1 MLYPLDSVGRWN
13 RLYGPGGFYQ
23 FQCVVP
29 PRDGPAV
36 TTALLQAITAAGE
49 GSMLSVLKVFGDLPS
64 PGLLSFPMP
73 GVTLALDFANR
84 GEGTRR
90 LLARLEAIVSEAGGR
105 LYPAKDSLMSSQ
117 TFRAAIR
124 ASANSCP

>member
-1 MLYPLDSVGRWN
+1 
-13 RLYGPGGFYQ
+13 
-23 FQCVVP
+23 
-29 PRDGPAV
+29 
-36 TTALLQAITAAGE
+36 
-49 GSMLSVLKVFGDLPS
+49 MLSVLKVFGDLPS

-117 TFRAAIR
+117 TFQRGYPR
-124 ASANSCP
+124 LSEFLPLMDPGLSSAFARRVGLRNGNRS